1 MFYGIGKNQQ
11 FQVIFMIFKSR
22 QFPKA
27 KLLY

>member
-11 FQVIFMIFKSR
+11 FKVIFMIFKSR

-27 KLLY
+27 K